1 MAKRTRRSKLQ
12 KSHSL
17 GNLAYVNAS
26 NTDNTANSAL
36 DCSHSVPISELNAVN
51 LELSVERMRSND
63 YIRRYRN
70 ARKQTNRALASKAQL
85 QDQLTSVKAESIALK
100 SHVAFTG
107 TKLETIIEEMGESH
121 TSETSKLNSQLLDAN
136 STLARTQE
144 RNLVLQQRVDKLCM
158 RSARA
163 AKSTSKAIDK
173 AVSKAKI
180 SARTYQLKHK
190 GTVVNDARS
199 LSRDLVQL
207 GVPVT
212 KVNNAIH
219 RVSRTVG
226 ITVLGDISN
235 RTVRRTVLEGGVASE
250 IQIADELR
258 QTSGKL

>member
-1 MAKRTRRSKLQ
+1 
-12 KSHSL
+12 
-17 GNLAYVNAS
+17 
-26 NTDNTANSAL
+26 
-36 DCSHSVPISELNAVN
+36 
-51 LELSVERMRSND
+51 
-63 YIRRYRN
+63 
-70 ARKQTNRALASKAQL
+70 
-85 QDQLTSVKAESIALK
+85 
-100 SHVAFTG
+100 
-107 TKLETIIEEMGESH
+107 
-121 TSETSKLNSQLLDAN
+121 
-136 STLARTQE
+136 
-144 RNLVLQQRVDKLCM
+144 M

-235 RTVRRTVLEGGVASE
+235 RTVLEGGVASE

>member
-1 MAKRTRRSKLQ
+1 
-12 KSHSL
+12 
-17 GNLAYVNAS
+17 
-26 NTDNTANSAL
+26 
-36 DCSHSVPISELNAVN
+36 
-51 LELSVERMRSND
+51 
-63 YIRRYRN
+63 
-70 ARKQTNRALASKAQL
+70 
-85 QDQLTSVKAESIALK
+85 
-100 SHVAFTG
+100 
-107 TKLETIIEEMGESH
+107 MGESH

-144 RNLVLQQRVDKLCM
+144 RNLVLQQRVDKLRM

-180 SARTYQLKHK
+180 SARIYQLKHK